1 MTQFNGNLNGNGS
14 RQSVL
19 PKLSETPQDSIHQK
33 NGKPK
38 VAEFDQPIILR
49 RSPLFSRLA
58 TWSILGVTV
67 FTITW
72 AYYSRIDQAVP
83 AQGKLEPQ
91 GAVRE
96 VQVPINGL
104 VKEVFVKD
112 GDRVKKGQV
121 LLRLDQAGAKA
132 ELDSANKVR
141 QALKQENQFY
151 RSLFRASGSLP
162 QATSITIPPE
172 MARLAQSRVALL
184 QENQFY
190 RVLLTGNSSGA
201 KLSAEQRLRLISSQ
215 EELRTQATQ
224 IKLEQAQLQQQLEQ
238 TKERLSNS
246 RKILSINQ
254 GILNDLE
261 PLYTNGAIAR
271 LQYLQQQQEVSNSRS
286 EVTQLSQ
293 EMQRLRFAITQTGQQ
308 LQNAMSTSTKD
319 ILTQIADNEKRIAEI
334 DSQIN
339 KSIVENDKR
348 IAELDGQIKQAQLT
362 KKYQVVTAPVEGV
375 VFDLK
380 AGNPGYV
387 ANTTEP
393 VMKVVP
399 GKSLMAEV
407 FITNKDI
414 GFVRNRMLKTNEKGE
429 KEKIEVDVRVESYN
443 FSEFGDIKGTLVS
456 VGDDALP
463 PDEIYPYYR
472 FPAKVE
478 LDKQTLSIEREGE
491 GGEKIVTEL
500 PLQSGMSVTANI
512 KTRDRSILS
521 IFTDKFTKI
530 VESVEYVQ

>member
-19 PKLSETPQDSIHQK
+19 PKLGDTPQDSIHQK

-38 VAEFDQPIILR
+38 VAEFDQAVILR
-49 RSPLFSRLA
+49 RSPFFSRAAL
-58 TWSILGVTV
+58 WSILGVTV

-72 AYYSRIDQAVP
+72 AHVSRIDQAVP

-104 VKEVFVKD
+104 VKKVLVKD

-121 LLRLDQAGAKA
+121 LLVLDQAGAEA
-132 ELDSANKVR
+132 ELVSARDVSK
-141 QALKQENQFY
+141 ALKQENQFY
-151 RSLFRASGSLP
+151 RSLFRGVGSLP
-162 QATSITIPPE
+162 QTALIKIPPE
-172 MARLAQSRVALL
+172 MARLAQSRTALL

-201 KLSAEQRLRLISSQ
+201 KLTPEQRLRLISSQ

-238 TKERLSNS
+238 TKERLNNS
-246 RKILSINQ
+246 RNILSINQ

-271 LQYLQQQQEVSNSRS
+271 LQYLQQQQEVSNTRS
-286 EVTQLSQ
+286 EVAQLSQ
-293 EMQRLRFAITQTGQQ
+293 EIQRLRFAITQTGQQ

-319 ILTQIADNEKRIAEI
+319 ILIQIADNEKRVAEI

-348 IAELDGQIKQAQLT
+348 IVELNGQIKQAELT
-362 KKYQVVTAPVEGV
+362 KRYQVVQAPVDGI

-399 GKSLMAEV
+399 DKSLMAEV

-414 GFVRNRMLKTNEKGE
+414 GFV
-429 KEKIEVDVRVESYN
+429 KEGMQVDVRFESYN

-456 VGDDALP
+456 VGEDALP

-478 LDKQTLSIEREGE
+478 LNRQTLSANGRQ
-491 GGEKIVTEL
+491 L

-521 IFTDKFTKI
+521 IFTDKFTQT
-530 VESVEYVQ
+530 VESVKFVR